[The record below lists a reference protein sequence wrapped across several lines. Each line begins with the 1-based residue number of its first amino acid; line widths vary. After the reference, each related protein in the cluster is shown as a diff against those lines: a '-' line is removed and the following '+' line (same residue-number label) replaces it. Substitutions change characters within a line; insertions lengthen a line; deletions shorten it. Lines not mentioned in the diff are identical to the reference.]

1 MPSLELESQILK
13 KTKNGLTY
21 VGGDRTT
28 NMEHLACFSGNDFVL
43 DWGGALIYW
52 Y

>member
-21 VGGDRTT
+21 VSGERVT
-28 NMEHLACFSGNDFVL
+28 NMEHLACFSGN
-43 DWGGALIYW
+43 WIYLLTEEKSK
-52 Y
+52 